1 MILVGGLFG
10 MCEIYIL
17 ILEKKRERSFQSLV
31 NAIAYSETI
40 NDWLTD
46 KNGDFKLG
54 VILNVFQTQQVIQRT
69 NPLQDK
75 TLIEP
80 SSDWWSL
87 KLMSLNWDGVH
98 VAGKVS
104 SFCKFVSNPTKNHKF
119 EPSVCKACDS
129 ITTGY
134 SLGVMVWPLLKAIF
148 SLKIISVCWKE

>member
-1 MILVGGLFG
+1 
-10 MCEIYIL
+10 MCEIYVL

-87 KLMSLNWDGVH
+87 KLMSLN
-98 VAGKVS
+98 
-104 SFCKFVSNPTKNHKF
+104 
-119 EPSVCKACDS
+119 
-129 ITTGY
+129 
-134 SLGVMVWPLLKAIF
+134 
-148 SLKIISVCWKE
+148 